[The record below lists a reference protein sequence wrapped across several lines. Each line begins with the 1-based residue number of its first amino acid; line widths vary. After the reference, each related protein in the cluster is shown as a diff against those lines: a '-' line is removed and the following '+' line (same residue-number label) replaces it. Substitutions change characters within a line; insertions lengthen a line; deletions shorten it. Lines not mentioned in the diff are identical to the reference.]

1 MPNRRHHD
9 PILHAPL
16 LHDGA
21 SPTDGHRP
29 ADTRARARTMTPV
42 GLFGVGAVIVLLTL
56 VGLFAGLL
64 RDGHRRA
71 EERAEATTLRA
82 AQAVSAEL
90 GRLTTAVDSLL
101 FDLASPRRST
111 APSGEALRQRL
122 RDLPQLRDLFFL
134 DEGFTVTA
142 TTSQSFG
149 PTVLHGQPWLP
160 LLHDAA
166 RAAVPAPAVLGT
178 PLRLDDGTGAG
189 HQAHWALPI
198 GRPIAG
204 HDGTPAGAVVA
215 LLDAEHLAGLL
226 RHSAR
231 IFGTA
236 LRLYALDG
244 TLLVATDLPATAIGR
259 RDADSPVFAHYLP
272 ASGSGTWQGR
282 QDMHDQAA
290 REVIASFVAAA
301 RFPLVVVASQP
312 ASVAMAGWNVELLV
326 LAASFIAV
334 CLVVFGALW
343 LLFRMAD
350 TLWRQRDTLSRSE
363 RQAVAEGRA
372 KQEFLAAMSHEIR
385 TPMNGVIGMAGLL
398 METRLDPE
406 QARYTRT
413 IQSSAEHLLSVL
425 NDILDF
431 SKIEAGAFE
440 LESVPFVLE
449 EEVATVTEL
458 FAPAAAVKGVELVCR
473 LGDTLP
479 VAAVGDPGR
488 FRQILLNIVG
498 NAVKFTERGW
508 VEIGL
513 DAAPRADGTLLVTCT
528 VSDTG
533 IGIDPSRLPVLFERF
548 SQANASIARR
558 FGGTGLG
565 LAICRQLVQAMG
577 GSIAAAARPGGGSE
591 FQYTLVMRAHH
602 GTADTDPTPLRGR
615 RCLVVDDLPMN
626 REIMVR
632 QLATLGAIG
641 QNGPG
646 ADTAEDGVA
655 ALTMLRQAVR
665 EGRPYDLVLVDR
677 VMPVMDGIAFARAVR
692 HHAALSGPGLQ
703 PRLLLCASGQA
714 GEAREG
720 LDLFDAQLLKPVLA
734 TRLRSAVAMLAA
746 LPPRDGPVPGPS
758 AAPAPVATSSTSPST
773 SPAGAPDLRGI
784 RVLVAD
790 DNPTN
795 QLVTRAI
802 LQRAGARVDV
812 VENGTLAVSMV
823 RRFAY
828 DVLLMDVQMPGMD
841 GLEATR
847 AIRGDEQGDTDGP
860 PRRLRILGLTADA
873 GPEVGTSCRAAGMD
887 GHLTKPATRADLMAA
902 IAPARP
908 GVSA

>member
-1 MPNRRHHD
+1 MPDRRHHD
-9 PILHAPL
+9 PHLNNVGSHSA
-16 LHDGA
+16 A
-21 SPTDGHRP
+21 HRP
-29 ADTRARARTMTPV
+29 AGSRARARAMSPT
-42 GLFGVGAVIVLLTL
+42 GLFGVGATIAMLTL
-56 VGLFAGLL
+56 VGLFLGLM

-71 EERAEATTLRA
+71 EERAQATTLHA
-82 AQAVSAEL
+82 AQAISAEL
-90 GRLTTAVDSLL
+90 GRLTQAADSLL
-101 FDLASPRRST
+101 FDLAAPRRGPPPPIET
-111 APSGEALRQRL
+111 LRLRL
-122 RDLPQLRDLFFL
+122 RDLPQLRAVFFL
-134 DEGFTVTA
+134 DETFTVTHA
-142 TTSQSFG
+142 TSQAFAPG
-149 PTVLHGQPWLP
+149 FLHGQPWLP

-166 RAAVPAPAVLGT
+166 RAAVPAPIVLGT
-178 PLRLDDGTGAG
+178 PLRIDDATGAAHLAH
-189 HQAHWALPI
+189 HQALWALPL
-198 GRPIAG
+198 GRAIAG
-204 HDGTPAGAVVA
+204 HDGTPEGAVVA

-236 LRLYALDG
+236 LRLYAPDG
-244 TLLVATDLPATAIGR
+244 TLLVATDQPAAAIGR
-259 RDADSPVFAHYLP
+259 RDADSPVFAHFLP
-272 ASGSGTWQGR
+272 AIGTGTWQGR
-282 QDMHDQAA
+282 QDMHDPAA
-290 REVIASFVAAA
+290 RNVVASFVAAA

-312 ASVAMAGWNVELLV
+312 ANVALAGWQVEVLV
-326 LAASFIAV
+326 LAASFVAV

-343 LLFRMAD
+343 LLFRQAD
-350 TLWRQRDTLSRSE
+350 MLWRQRDTLSRSE
-363 RQAVAEGRA
+363 RRAVASGHA
-372 KQEFLAAMSHEIR
+372 KQDFLAAMSHEIR

-406 QARYTRT
+406 QSRYTRT

-440 LESVPFVLE
+440 LESVPFILE

-479 VAAVGDPGR
+479 VAVVGDPGR

-513 DAAPRADGTLLVTCT
+513 DATPRPDGTLLVTCT
-528 VSDTG
+528 VADTG
-533 IGIDPSRLPVLFERF
+533 IGLDPSRLPALFERF
-548 SQANASIARR
+548 SQANATTARR

-577 GSIAAAARPGGGSE
+577 GSIAAASRPGGGSE
-591 FQYTLVMRAHH
+591 FQYTLVMRPHH
-602 GTADTDPTPLRGR
+602 GMPDTDPTPLRGR

-632 QLATLGAIG
+632 QLAALGGTG
-641 QNGPG
+641 QQGPG

-655 ALTMLRQAVR
+655 ALTMLRQAAS

-677 VMPVMDGIAFARAVR
+677 VMPVMDGIVFARAVR
-692 HHAALSGPGLQ
+692 RHDALSGPGLQ
-703 PRLLLCASGQA
+703 PRLLLCASGQG
-714 GEAREG
+714 GEAREALG
-720 LDLFDAQLLKPVLA
+720 LFDAQLLKPVLA
-734 TRLRSAVAMLAA
+734 TRLRSAVALLAA
-746 LPPRDGPVPGPS
+746 LPPRDGS
-758 AAPAPVATSSTSPST
+758 APEAALPAPAD
-773 SPAGAPDLRGI
+773 SPADAPVLQGL

-790 DNPTN
+790 DNATN

-812 VENGTLAVSMV
+812 VADGAQAVSMV

-828 DVLLMDVQMPGMD
+828 DLLLMDVQMPGMD
-841 GLEATR
+841 GLQATR
-847 AIRGDEQGDTDGP
+847 AIRADELGDTDGP

-873 GPEVGTSCRAAGMD
+873 GAEVGARCRAAGMD
-887 GHLTKPATRADLMAA
+887 AHLTKPATRAHLLAA
-902 IAPARP
+902 VASSRP
-908 GVSA
+908 GVPA